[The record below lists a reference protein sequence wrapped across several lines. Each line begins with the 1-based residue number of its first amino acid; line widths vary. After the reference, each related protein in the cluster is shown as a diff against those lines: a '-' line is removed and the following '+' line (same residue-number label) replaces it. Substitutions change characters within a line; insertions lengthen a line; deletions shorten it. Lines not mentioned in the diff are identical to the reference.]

1 MQGSSQFRLLAERR
15 FGPFFGVQFLGA
27 FNDNV
32 FKQALVILL
41 AYQTASFTTMS
52 SDTLQN
58 LAQALFILPFFLF
71 SATAGQIAD
80 KYEKSTLI
88 TITVAIELAVMA
100 LGAVGL
106 LMQDLSLLLGALF
119 LGGVQSALF
128 GPVKYA
134 ILPQHLNDTE
144 IVGGNG
150 MVEMGTSI
158 AILLGMV
165 YGGWMITQPGWGVT
179 GVAVSAMAFAAAGIA
194 LSRFIPRSPP
204 PSPELKINWNP
215 LTETWRNLRFTAQ
228 NRTVWNAIL
237 GISWFWFYGAMFI
250 TQFPNLSRNVL
261 AASEHVVTLLLV
273 VFSVGIGVGSLLCE
287 RLSGRKIEIG
297 LVPFGSIGLTLF
309 GIDLWL
315 AAEGHAPHGAQTL
328 AEFLRDPT
336 HWRMLADLF
345 LIGLF
350 GGFYIVP
357 LYALVQTRSDPAHRS
372 RIIAGNNILNAAFIV
387 AAAAL
392 AIGLFAAG
400 LTIPQLILVT
410 ALLNAAA
417 PNAIALLAFGG
428 SNSRYAGANL
438 PQILVTALLNAVVAV
453 YIYTLVPEFLM
464 RFLIWMLVHSVY
476 RLEKSGLERVPDEGA
491 ALIVANH
498 VSFVDALVI
507 AAAVRRPV
515 RFVMDHRIFGVPLLN
530 FVFRTGKA
538 IPIASSKED
547 PAMMERAFAE
557 VAGALRA
564 GDVVCIFPEG
574 RITDTGEMFAF
585 RPGLTRILE
594 ETPVPV
600 IPVALRGL
608 WGSFFSR
615 KDGAAMS
622 KPWRLRPFAK
632 IGLAVGELVP
642 AGLAT
647 PELLQQQVAGLR
659 GEWR

>member
-1 MQGSSQFRLLAERR
+1 MREIVQGSSQFRLLAERR

-41 AYQTASFTTMS
+41 AYQTARFTTMS

-58 LAQALFILPFFLF
+58 LAQALFVLPFFLF
-71 SATAGQIAD
+71 SATAGQLAD
-80 KYEKSTLI
+80 KFEKSALI
-88 TITVAIELAVMA
+88 TVTVAIELAVMA
-100 LGAVGL
+100 LGAIGL
-106 LMQDLSLLLGALF
+106 FMQNLTLLLAALF
-119 LGGVQSALF
+119 LSGVQSALF

-134 ILPQHLNDTE
+134 ILPQHLNETE

-158 AILLGMV
+158 AILIGMV
-165 YGGWMITQPGWGVT
+165 YGGWMITQPGWGVA
-179 GVAVSAMAFAAAGIA
+179 GVAVSAMAIAAAGIV
-194 LSRFIPRSPP
+194 LSRFIPRSPAP
-204 PSPELKINWNP
+204 APELKINWNP
-215 LTETWRNLRFTAQ
+215 LTETWRNLRFAARD
-228 NRTVWNAIL
+228 RTVWNAIL

-250 TQFPNLSRNVL
+250 TQFPNLSKNVL
-261 AASEHVVTLLLV
+261 AASEHVVTLLLI

-287 RLSGRKIEIG
+287 RLSGRKVEIG

-315 AAEGHAPHGAQTL
+315 AAEMHAPHGPQAL
-328 AEFLRDPT
+328 AAFAADPA

-357 LYALVQTRSDPAHRS
+357 LYALIQTRSDPAHRS
-372 RIIAGNNILNAAFIV
+372 RIIAGNNILNAVFMV
-387 AAAAL
+387 AAAVL
-392 AIGLFAAG
+392 AIGMFAAG

-410 ALLNAAA
+410 ALLNAAV
-417 PNAIALLAFGG
+417 AL
-428 SNSRYAGANL
+428 
-438 PQILVTALLNAVVAV
+438 
-453 YIYTLVPEFLM
+453 YIYLLVPEFLM
-464 RFLIWMLVHSVY
+464 RFLVWILVHSVY
-476 RLEKSGLERVPDEGA
+476 RLEKSGLERLPDEGA

-515 RFVMDHRIFGVPLLN
+515 RFVMDHRIFKLPILN

-538 IPIASSKED
+538 IPIAGAKED
-547 PAMMERAFAE
+547 PEMMEQAFAA
-557 VAGALRA
+557 VAQALRE

-574 RITDTGEMFAF
+574 RITDTGEMVPF
-585 RPGLTRILE
+585 RPGMTRILQ

-600 IPVALRGL
+600 VPVALRGL

-615 KDGAAMS
+615 AGGAAMT
-622 KPWRLRPFAK
+622 KPWRMRPFRK
-632 IGLAVGELVP
+632 IGLTVGEPVAP
-642 AGLAT
+642 AAAT
-647 PELLQQQVAGLR
+647 PEGLQGRVAELR
-659 GEWR
+659 GAWR

>member
-1 MQGSSQFRLLAERR
+1 VQGSSQYRLLAERR

-58 LAQALFILPFFLF
+58 VAQALFILPFFLF

-88 TITVAIELAVMA
+88 TITVTIELAVMA

-106 LMQDLSLLLGALF
+106 FTQDLRLLLGALF

-134 ILPQHLNDTE
+134 ILPQMLNETE

-165 YGGWMITQPGWGVT
+165 YGGWMITQPGWGVA

-194 LSRFIPRSPP
+194 LSRFIPKSPP
-204 PSPELKINWNP
+204 PAPELRINWNP

-228 NRTVWNAIL
+228 NRTVWNSIL

-261 AASEHVVTLLLV
+261 GAAEHVVTLLLV
-273 VFSVGIGVGSLLCE
+273 VFSVGIGAGSLACE
-287 RLSGRKIEIG
+287 RLSGKKVEIG

-315 AAEGHAPHGAQTL
+315 AAEGHALHAPQTL
-328 AEFLRDPT
+328 LEFARDPT
-336 HWRMLADLF
+336 HWRMLADLA
-345 LIGLF
+345 LLGIF

-387 AAAAL
+387 AAAAI

-410 ALLNAAA
+410 ALLNAA
-417 PNAIALLAFGG
+417 
-428 SNSRYAGANL
+428 
-438 PQILVTALLNAVVAV
+438 VAV
-453 YIYTLVPEFLM
+453 YIFRLVPEFLM
-464 RFLIWMLVHSVY
+464 RFLVWMLVHSVY
-476 RLEKSGLERVPDEGA
+476 RLEKTGLERIPDEGP

-515 RFVMDHRIFGVPLLN
+515 RFVMDHRIFGIPVLN
-530 FVFRTGKA
+530 FVFRTSKA
-538 IPIASSKED
+538 IPIASAKDDAE
-547 PAMMERAFAE
+547 MMERAFAE
-557 VAGALRA
+557 VAQALRE
-564 GDVVCIFPEG
+564 GDIVCIFPEG
-574 RITDTGEMFAF
+574 RITDTGEIVPF
-585 RPGLTRILE
+585 RPGVKRVLE

-600 IPVALRGL
+600 VPIALRGL

-615 KDGAAMS
+615 RGGSAMTQ
-622 KPWRLRPFAK
+622 PWRLRPFAK
-632 IGLAVGELVP
+632 IGLAVGEPVAAAAASP
-642 AGLAT
+642 EGLQAAV
-647 PELLQQQVAGLR
+647 QGLR
-659 GEWR
+659 GDWR

>member
-1 MQGSSQFRLLAERR
+1 MTGSGQFRLLGERR

-58 LAQALFILPFFLF
+58 LAQALFVLPFFLF
-71 SATAGQIAD
+71 SATAGQLAD
-80 KYEKSTLI
+80 KYEKSRLI

-106 LMQDLSLLLGALF
+106 FMQNLTLLLAALF

-134 ILPQHLNDTE
+134 ILPQQLNQSE

-165 YGGWMITQPGWGVT
+165 YGGWMITQPGWGVA
-179 GVAVSAMAFAAAGIA
+179 GVAVSAMAFSAAGIL
-194 LSRFIPRSPP
+194 LSRLIPRAPAADP
-204 PSPELKINWNP
+204 GLKINWNP
-215 LTETWRNLRFTAQ
+215 ITETWRNLKFTSQ

-250 TQFPNLSRNVL
+250 TQFPNLSKNVL
-261 AASEHVVTLLLV
+261 AASEHVVTLLLI

-287 RLSGRKIEIG
+287 RLSGRKVEIG

-309 GIDLWL
+309 GVDLWL
-315 AAEGHAPHGAQTL
+315 AAEMHAPHGPQGL
-328 AEFLRDPT
+328 AAFASDPS
-336 HWRMLADLF
+336 HWRMLTDLF

-350 GGFYIVP
+350 GGFYVVP
-357 LYALVQTRSDPAHRS
+357 LYALIQTRSDPAHRS
-372 RIIAGNNILNAAFIV
+372 RIIAGNNILNAVFMV

-410 ALLNAAA
+410 ALLNAV
-417 PNAIALLAFGG
+417 I
-428 SNSRYAGANL
+428 
-438 PQILVTALLNAVVAV
+438 AV
-453 YIYTLVPEFLM
+453 YIYLLVPEFLM
-464 RFLIWMLVHSVY
+464 RFLVWLLVHSVY
-476 RLEKSGLERVPDEGA
+476 RLQKSGLEHVPDEGA

-507 AAAVRRPV
+507 AAACPRPV
-515 RFVMDHRIFGVPLLN
+515 RFVMDHRIFNLPLLR

-538 IPIASSKED
+538 IPIASAKED
-547 PAMMERAFAE
+547 PQMMERAFAD
-557 VAGALRA
+557 VAQALRE

-574 RITDTGEMFAF
+574 RITDTGELYPF

-594 ETPVPV
+594 TTPVPV
-600 IPVALRGL
+600 VPVALRGL

-615 KDGAAMS
+615 AGGVAMTR
-622 KPWRLRPFAK
+622 PWRMRPFAK
-632 IGLAVGELVP
+632 IGLAAGEPV
-642 AGLAT
+642 AAAAAAT
-647 PELLQQQVAGLR
+647 PAALQARVQELR
-659 GEWR
+659 GAWR